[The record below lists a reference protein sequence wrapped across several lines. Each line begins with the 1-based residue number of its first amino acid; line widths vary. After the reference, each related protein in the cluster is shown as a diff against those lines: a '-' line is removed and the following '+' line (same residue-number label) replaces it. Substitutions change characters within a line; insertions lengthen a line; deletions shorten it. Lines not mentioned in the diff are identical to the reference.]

1 MIVPEPGKLAG
12 LDRQIFV
19 GKQNM
24 GKRVVLITGCSSGIG
39 LALAQAFRARDCLVV
54 PTARRAQDVATL
66 RQQGWQAL
74 QLDVTKAESMAQ
86 VVASIEQ
93 DYGKLD
99 VLVNNAGYG
108 QFGALMDLTL
118 DDLRR
123 QYDTNV
129 FAPVALVRA
138 ALPLLRRSASAR
150 VVNIGSVSGLLTTP
164 FAGAYCS
171 SKAALHA
178 LSDALRMELAPFG
191 MHVIT
196 IQPGAIQSRMG
207 ENGAA
212 QVVIPPDSAYQ
223 PIAQAVHAR
232 STLSQQGASPANQFA
247 EQLAQAVLKPKP
259 ARLVRLG
266 NNSFNAWFLA
276 RCIPQALLDSKMMRY
291 FSLDRLKP

>member
-1 MIVPEPGKLAG
+1 
-12 LDRQIFV
+12 
-19 GKQNM
+19 M

-39 LALAQAFRARDCLVV
+39 LALAQAFRERDCQVV
-54 PTARRAQDVATL
+54 ATARRAQDVATL

-74 QLDVTKAESMAQ
+74 QLDVTKADSMAQ

-93 DYGKLD
+93 EYGKLD

-123 QYDTNV
+123 QYETNV

-138 ALPLLRRSASAR
+138 ALPLLRRSSSAR

-191 MHVIT
+191 IHVIT

-212 QVVIPPDSAYQ
+212 QVVIPPDSPYQ

-232 STLSQQGASPANQFA
+232 STLSQQGASPANEFA
-247 EQLAQAVLKPKP
+247 EQLAHAVLKPKP
-259 ARLVRLG
+259 ARLLRLG

-276 RCIPQALLDSKMMRY
+276 RCMPQALLDSKMMRY